1 MKLRSLAIAV
11 AMTGASTGLLLVSSV
26 DNTAQAQE
34 TFEWK
39 MVTSWPKNFPGVGQG
54 PERLSK
60 LVEEMSDG
68 RLTIEVFGA
77 GQLVPGFEVFDA
89 VAEGTAEMGHSA
101 SYYWKGKAPA
111 AQFFAAVPFGM
122 NAQEMNAWLQYGGGL
137 ELWNELYEPFGVDVL
152 VAGASGVQMGGWY
165 NKEIN
170 SVEDLDGLKM
180 RMPGLGGEV
189 MDRMGVSIVNMP
201 GGEIFTSLQSGA
213 IDATEWIG
221 PYNDLAFGLYQAAD
235 YYYYPGW
242 HEPTVMFE
250 AIINE
255 EAMASLPA
263 DLQAILKTAVRDINA
278 DVLDEYTARN
288 NDALETLV
296 NEHGVELRRLP
307 DDVLA
312 EAKRISAD
320 VVGELAESSEMARK
334 IYDSYQAF
342 QEKVVNYHAI
352 SEQAYYNARN
362 PEGSTSNPEQS
373 NSNPEESTSN

>member
-1 MKLRSLAIAV
+1 MQRTSLTRAIAL
-11 AMTGASTGLLLVSSV
+11 GATTAALLFA
-26 DNTAQAQE
+26 THAQAQD
-34 TFEWK
+34 TYEWK
-39 MVTSWPKNFPGVGQG
+39 LVTSWPKNFPGVGQG
-54 PERLSK
+54 PERLAQ

-89 VAEGTAEMGHSA
+89 VSEGTAQIGHSA

-122 NAQEMNAWLQYGGGL
+122 NAQEMNAWLHYGGGL
-137 ELWNELYEPFGVDVL
+137 ELWNELYDEFGVEVMA
-152 VAGASGVQMGGWY
+152 AGASGVQMGGWY
-165 NKEIN
+165 NREIN
-170 SVEDLDGLKM
+170 SVADLEGLKM

-189 MDRMGVSIVNMP
+189 MSQMGVAIVNMP

-221 PYNDLAFGLYQAAD
+221 PYNDLAFGLHQAAE

-250 AIINE
+250 AIVND
-255 EAMASLPA
+255 EAWGELPA
-263 DLQAILKTAVRDINA
+263 DLQAILRSAIRDVNQ

-288 NDALETLV
+288 NDALATLI
-296 NEHGVELRRLP
+296 NEHEVQLRPLP

-312 EAKRISAD
+312 EAKRISAE
-320 VVGELAESSEMARK
+320 VVQELADSSELAGR
-334 IYDSYQAF
+334 IYESYSDF
-342 QEKVVNYHAI
+342 QQKVTNYHAI

-362 PEGSTSNPEQS
+362 PDGEVSFDNAAE
-373 NSNPEESTSN
+373 

>member
-1 MKLRSLAIAV
+1 MKINRLACAIAL
-11 AMTGASTGLLLVSSV
+11 ATSTAGLLTLAT
-26 DNTAQAQE
+26 TAQAQE

-54 PERLSK
+54 PERLAE
-60 LVEEMSDG
+60 LVDKMSDG
-68 RLTIEVFGA
+68 RLTIDVYGA

-89 VAEGTAEMGHSA
+89 VSEGTAEMGHSA

-122 NAQEMNAWLQYGGGL
+122 NAQEMNAWLHYGGGM
-137 ELWNELYEPFGVDVL
+137 ELWNELYDQFGVEVM

-165 NKEIN
+165 NREIN
-170 SVEDLDGLKM
+170 SVADLDGLKM

-189 MDRMGVSIVNMP
+189 MSRMGVAIVNMP

-250 AIINE
+250 AIVNQ
-255 EAMASLPA
+255 EAMASLPD
-263 DLQAILKTAVRDINA
+263 DLQAILRSAVA
-278 DVLDEYTARN
+278 DVNQSVLDEYTARN
-288 NDALETLV
+288 NDALQTLV
-296 NEHGVELRRLP
+296 NEHDVQLKRFP

-312 EAKRISAD
+312 EAQKLSEE
-320 VVGELAESSEMARK
+320 VVSELAESDPMAKK
-334 IYDSYQAF
+334 IYDSYRTF
-342 QEKVVNYHAI
+342 QDKVESYHAI
-352 SEQAYYNARN
+352 SEQAFYNARN
-362 PEGSTSNPEQS
+362 PEGDT
-373 NSNPEESTSN
+373 TTD

>member
-1 MKLRSLAIAV
+1 MQRSSIAKAITLASA
-11 AMTGASTGLLLVSSV
+11 TGLMLIG
-26 DNTAQAQE
+26 AQAQAQD

-39 MVTSWPKNFPGVGQG
+39 LVTSWPKNFPGVGQG
-54 PERLSK
+54 PERLAK

-89 VAEGTAEMGHSA
+89 VAEGTAQMGHSA

-122 NAQEMNAWLQYGGGL
+122 NAQEMNAWLHYGGGL
-137 ELWNELYEPFGVDVL
+137 ELWNELYDDFGVEVMA
-152 VAGASGVQMGGWY
+152 AGASGVQMGGWY

-170 SVEDLDGLKM
+170 SVADLDGLKM

-189 MDRMGVSIVNMP
+189 MNRMGVAIVNMP

-221 PYNDLAFGLYQAAD
+221 PYNDLAFGLHQAAE

-250 AIINE
+250 AIINDDALAE
-255 EAMASLPA
+255 LPA
-263 DLQAILKTAVRDINA
+263 DLQAILRSAVRDVNQ

-288 NDALETLV
+288 NDALATLI
-296 NEHGVELRRLP
+296 NEHDVQLRKLP

-312 EAKRISAD
+312 QAQEISAE
-320 VVGELAESSEMARK
+320 VVQELADSSDIAGRIYESYRE
-334 IYDSYQAF
+334 F
-342 QEKVVNYHAI
+342 QDKVVNYHAI

-362 PEGSTSNPEQS
+362 PDGGTSLGQE
-373 NSNPEESTSN
+373 

>member
-1 MKLRSLAIAV
+1 MQRSSIAKAITLA
-11 AMTGASTGLLLVSSV
+11 GASCLLLVG
-26 DNTAQAQE
+26 AQAQAQD

-39 MVTSWPKNFPGVGQG
+39 LVTSWPKNFPGVGQG
-54 PERLSK
+54 PERLAK

-89 VAEGTAEMGHSA
+89 VAEGTAQMGHSA

-122 NAQEMNAWLQYGGGL
+122 NAQEMNAWLHYGGGL
-137 ELWNELYEPFGVDVL
+137 ELWNELYDDFGVEVMT
-152 VAGASGVQMGGWY
+152 AGASGVQMGGWY
-165 NKEIN
+165 NQEIN
-170 SVEDLDGLKM
+170 SVDDLDGLKM

-189 MDRMGVSIVNMP
+189 MNRMGVAIVNMP

-221 PYNDLAFGLYQAAD
+221 PYNDLAFGLHQAAE

-250 AIINE
+250 AIVND
-255 EAMASLPA
+255 EALAELPA
-263 DLQAILKTAVRDINA
+263 DLQAILRTAVRDVNQ

-288 NDALETLV
+288 NDALATLI
-296 NEHGVELRRLP
+296 NEHDVQLRKLP

-312 EAKRISAD
+312 QAQEISAE
-320 VVGELAESSEMARK
+320 VVQELADSSDIAGRIYESYR
-334 IYDSYQAF
+334 DF
-342 QEKVVNYHAI
+342 QDKVVNYHAI

-362 PEGSTSNPEQS
+362 PDGGTDFGQE
-373 NSNPEESTSN
+373 

>member
-1 MKLRSLAIAV
+1 MQPKALALAV
-11 AMTGASTGLLLVSSV
+11 SGAAAGLMLVSGA
-26 DNTAQAQE
+26 AQAQE

-54 PERLSK
+54 PERLSE

-89 VAEGTAEMGHSA
+89 VSEGTAEMGHSA

-122 NAQEMNAWLQYGGGL
+122 NAQEMNAWLHYGGGL
-137 ELWNELYEPFGVDVL
+137 DLWNELYDDFGVDVMA
-152 VAGASGVQMGGWY
+152 AGASGVQMGGWF
-165 NKEIN
+165 NKEID
-170 SVEDLDGLKM
+170 SVDDLDGLKM

-189 MDRMGVSIVNMP
+189 MSRMGVAIVNMP

-221 PYNDLAFGLYQAAD
+221 PYNDLAFGLHQAAD

-250 AIINE
+250 AIVNE
-255 EAMASLPA
+255 EAMAELPA
-263 DLQAILKTAVRDINA
+263 DLQAILRTAVRDVNQ

-288 NDALETLV
+288 NDALQTLV
-296 NEHGVELRRLP
+296 EEHDVELRRLP

-312 EAKRISAD
+312 QAKAHSED
-320 VVGELAESSEMARK
+320 VVAELAESSEMAQK
-334 IYDSYQAF
+334 IYDSYRAF
-342 QEKVVNYHAI
+342 QDKVVNYHAI

-362 PEGSTSNPEQS
+362 PEGDTTSE
-373 NSNPEESTSN
+373 

>member
-1 MKLRSLAIAV
+1 MQLKTLTAAV
-11 AMTGASTGLLLVSSV
+11 AMTTAMSAGMLVVSSL
-26 DNTAQAQE
+26 DNQAQAQE
-34 TFEWK
+34 TFSWK

-54 PERLSK
+54 PERLAE
-60 LVEEMSDG
+60 LVDEMSDG

-77 GQLVPGFEVFDA
+77 GKLVPGFEVFDA
-89 VAEGTAEMGHSA
+89 VSDGTAELGHSA
-101 SYYWKGKAPA
+101 SYYWKGKAPE

-122 NAQEMNAWLQYGGGL
+122 NAQEMNAWLHFGGGM
-137 ELWNELYEPFGVDVL
+137 ELWNEVYEPFGVDVM

-170 SVEDLDGLKM
+170 SLDDLDGLKM

-189 MDRMGVSIVNMP
+189 MSRMGVAIVNMP

-221 PYNDLAFGLYQAAD
+221 PYNDLAFGLHQAAD

-250 AIINE
+250 TIVNE
-255 EAMASLPA
+255 EALAELPA
-263 DLQAILKTAVRDINA
+263 DLQAILTTAVRDINA
-278 DVLDEYTARN
+278 NVLDEYTARN

-296 NEHGVELRRLP
+296 NEHEVELRRIP

-312 EAKRISAD
+312 QAREYSNE
-320 VVGELAESSEMARK
+320 VVAELAESSDLATR
-334 IYDSYQAF
+334 IYESYSAF
-342 QEKVVNYHAI
+342 QDKVENYHAI

-362 PEGSTSNPEQS
+362 PEGDTTE
-373 NSNPEESTSN
+373 

>member
-1 MKLRSLAIAV
+1 MKLKSLVAAV
-11 AMTGASTGLLLVSSV
+11 AISTAASGLFLVSGV

-54 PERLSK
+54 PERLAK
-60 LVEEMSDG
+60 LVDEMSNG
-68 RLTIEVFGA
+68 RLTIDVYGA

-89 VAEGTAEMGHSA
+89 VAEGTAELGHSA

-122 NAQEMNAWLQYGGGL
+122 NAQEMNAWLHYGGGI
-137 ELWNELYEPFGVDVL
+137 ELWNELYEPFGVDVM
-152 VAGASGVQMGGWY
+152 VAGASGVQMGGWF

-170 SVEDLDGLKM
+170 STADLDGLKM

-189 MDRMGVSIVNMP
+189 MSRMGVAIVNMP

-250 AIINE
+250 AIVND
-255 EAMASLPA
+255 EAMSTLPP
-263 DLQAILKTAVRDINA
+263 DLQAILRTAVRDVNA
-278 DVLDEYTARN
+278 DMLDEYTARN
-288 NDALETLV
+288 NDALETLI
-296 NEHGVELRRLP
+296 NEHDVELRRLP

-312 EAKRISAD
+312 RAKELSAD
-320 VVGELAESSEMARK
+320 VVAELGESSEMAKK
-334 IYDSYQAF
+334 IYDSYTSF
-342 QEKVVNYHAI
+342 QEKVENYHAI

-362 PEGSTSNPEQS
+362 PEGDTTE
-373 NSNPEESTSN
+373 

>member
-1 MKLRSLAIAV
+1 MQRTSLTKAITLA
-11 AMTGASTGLLLVSSV
+11 GAATGLLLIG
-26 DNTAQAQE
+26 TQAQAQE

-39 MVTSWPKNFPGVGQG
+39 MVTAWPKNFPGVGQG
-54 PERLSK
+54 PERLAE
-60 LVEEMSDG
+60 LVDKMSDG
-68 RLTIEVFGA
+68 RLTLEVFGA

-122 NAQEMNAWLQYGGGL
+122 NAQEMNAWLHYGGGM
-137 ELWNELYEPFGVDVL
+137 ELWNELYEPFGVDVMA
-152 VAGASGVQMGGWY
+152 AGASGVQMGGWY
-165 NKEIN
+165 NEEIT
-170 SVEDLDGLKM
+170 SVDDLDGLKM

-189 MDRMGVSIVNMP
+189 MNRMGVAIVNMP

-250 AIINE
+250 AIVND
-255 EAMASLPA
+255 EAMASLPD
-263 DLQAILKTAVRDINA
+263 DLQAILRTAIRDVNQ

-296 NEHGVELRRLP
+296 NEHDVELRRLP

-312 EAKRISAD
+312 EAQRISDD
-320 VVGELAESSEMARK
+320 VVAELAESSEMAGK
-334 IYDSYQAF
+334 IYDSYSAF
-342 QEKVVNYHAI
+342 QEKVEDYHAI
-352 SEQAYYNARN
+352 SEQAYYDARN
-362 PEGSTSNPEQS
+362 PQGDTASAE
-373 NSNPEESTSN
+373 

>member
-1 MKLRSLAIAV
+1 MKLRSLAVAV
-11 AMTGASTGLLLVSSV
+11 AMSGAVSGLMLVSSV

-89 VAEGTAEMGHSA
+89 VSGGTAELGHSA

-122 NAQEMNAWLQYGGGL
+122 NAQEMNAWLHYGGGL
-137 ELWNELYEPFGVDVL
+137 ELWNELYDDFGVDVL

-170 SVEDLDGLKM
+170 SVDDLNGLKM

-189 MDRMGVSIVNMP
+189 MERMGVAIVNMP

-221 PYNDLAFGLYQAAD
+221 PYNDLAFGLHQAAD

-255 EAMASLPA
+255 EAYASLPA
-263 DLQAILKTAVRDINA
+263 DLQAILRTAVRDINA

-312 EAKRISAD
+312 QAKEHSAD
-320 VVGELAESSEMARK
+320 VVAELAEDSEMAGK
-334 IYDSYQAF
+334 IYDSYRTF
-342 QEKVVNYHAI
+342 QDKVVDYHAI

-362 PEGSTSNPEQS
+362 PD
-373 NSNPEESTSN
+373 ESTGN

>member
-1 MKLRSLAIAV
+1 MQVKTLTAAV
-11 AMTGASTGLLLVSSV
+11 AMTTAMSAGLLVVSSL
-26 DNTAQAQE
+26 DNQAQAQE
-34 TFEWK
+34 TFSWK

-54 PERLSK
+54 PERLAE
-60 LVEEMSDG
+60 LVDEMSDG

-89 VAEGTAEMGHSA
+89 VSDGTAELGHSA
-101 SYYWKGKAPA
+101 SYYWKGKAPE

-122 NAQEMNAWLQYGGGL
+122 NAQEMNAWLHFGGGM
-137 ELWNELYEPFGVDVL
+137 ELWNEVYEPFGVDVM

-170 SVEDLDGLKM
+170 SLDDLDGLKM

-189 MDRMGVSIVNMP
+189 MSRMGVAIVNMP

-221 PYNDLAFGLYQAAD
+221 PYNDLAFGLHQAAD

-250 AIINE
+250 TIVNE
-255 EAMASLPA
+255 EALAELPS
-263 DLQAILKTAVRDINA
+263 DLQAILTTAVRDINA
-278 DVLDEYTARN
+278 NVLDEYTARN

-296 NEHGVELRRLP
+296 NEHEVELRRIP

-312 EAKRISAD
+312 QAREHSSD
-320 VVGELAESSEMARK
+320 VVAELAESSDLATRIHE
-334 IYDSYQAF
+334 SYSTF
-342 QEKVVNYHAI
+342 QDKVVNYHAI

-362 PEGSTSNPEQS
+362 PEGDTTE
-373 NSNPEESTSN
+373 

>member
-1 MKLRSLAIAV
+1 MQLKTLTAAV
-11 AMTGASTGLLLVSSV
+11 AMTTAMSAGMLVVSSL
-26 DNTAQAQE
+26 DNQAQAQE
-34 TFEWK
+34 TFSWK

-54 PERLSK
+54 PERLAE
-60 LVEEMSDG
+60 LVDEMSGG

-89 VAEGTAEMGHSA
+89 VSDGTAELGHSA
-101 SYYWKGKAPA
+101 SYYWKGKAPE

-122 NAQEMNAWLQYGGGL
+122 NAQEMNAWLHFGGGM
-137 ELWNELYEPFGVDVL
+137 ELWNEVYEPFGVDVM

-170 SVEDLDGLKM
+170 SLEDLDGLKM

-189 MDRMGVSIVNMP
+189 MSRMGVAIVNMP

-221 PYNDLAFGLYQAAD
+221 PYNDLAFGLHQAAD

-250 AIINE
+250 TIVNE
-255 EAMASLPA
+255 EALAELPA
-263 DLQAILKTAVRDINA
+263 DLKAILRTAVRDINA
-278 DVLDEYTARN
+278 NVLDEYTARN

-296 NEHGVELRRLP
+296 NEHDVELRRIPDEVLAQAREHS
-307 DDVLA
+307 DDVVA
-312 EAKRISAD
+312 
-320 VVGELAESSEMARK
+320 ELAESSDLAAR
-334 IYDSYQAF
+334 IYESYSAF
-342 QEKVVNYHAI
+342 QDKVENYHAI

-362 PEGSTSNPEQS
+362 PEGDTTE
-373 NSNPEESTSN
+373 

>member
-1 MKLRSLAIAV
+1 MQRSSIAKAITLA
-11 AMTGASTGLLLVSSV
+11 GASGLLLVG
-26 DNTAQAQE
+26 AQAQAQD

-39 MVTSWPKNFPGVGQG
+39 LVTSWPKNFPGVGQG
-54 PERLSK
+54 PERLAK

-89 VAEGTAEMGHSA
+89 VAEGTAQMGHSA

-122 NAQEMNAWLQYGGGL
+122 NAQEMNAWLHYGGGL
-137 ELWNELYEPFGVDVL
+137 ELWNELYDDFGVEVMT
-152 VAGASGVQMGGWY
+152 AGASGVQMGGWY
-165 NKEIN
+165 NQEIN
-170 SVEDLDGLKM
+170 SVDDLDGLKM

-189 MDRMGVSIVNMP
+189 MNRMGVAIVNMP

-221 PYNDLAFGLYQAAD
+221 PYNDLAFGLHQAAE

-250 AIINE
+250 AIVND
-255 EAMASLPA
+255 EALAELPA
-263 DLQAILKTAVRDINA
+263 DLQAILRTAVRDVNQ

-288 NDALETLV
+288 NDALATLI
-296 NEHGVELRRLP
+296 NEHDVQLRKLP

-312 EAKRISAD
+312 QAQEISAE
-320 VVGELAESSEMARK
+320 VVQELADSSDIAGRIYESYR
-334 IYDSYQAF
+334 DF
-342 QEKVVNYHAI
+342 QDKVVNYHAI

-362 PEGSTSNPEQS
+362 PDGGTDFGQE
-373 NSNPEESTSN
+373 

>member
-1 MKLRSLAIAV
+1 MKLRSLAVAV
-11 AMTGASTGLLLVSSV
+11 AMSGAVSGLMLVSSV
-26 DNTAQAQE
+26 GNTAQAQE

-54 PERLSK
+54 PERLST

-89 VAEGTAEMGHSA
+89 VSEGTAELGHSA

-122 NAQEMNAWLQYGGGL
+122 NAQEMNAWLHYGGGM
-137 ELWNELYEPFGVDVL
+137 ELWNELYDDFGVDVL

-170 SVEDLDGLKM
+170 SVDDLNGLKM

-189 MDRMGVSIVNMP
+189 MDRMGVAIVNMP

-221 PYNDLAFGLYQAAD
+221 PYNDLAFGLHQAAD

-255 EAMASLPA
+255 EAYASLPA
-263 DLQAILKTAVRDINA
+263 DLQAILRTAVRDINA

-296 NEHGVELRRLP
+296 NEHDVELRRLP

-312 EAKRISAD
+312 QAKKHSAD
-320 VVGELAESSEMARK
+320 VVAELAESSDMARK

-342 QEKVVNYHAI
+342 QNKVVDYHAI

-362 PEGSTSNPEQS
+362 PEGDSTSE
-373 NSNPEESTSN
+373 

>member
-1 MKLRSLAIAV
+1 MQVKTLTAAV
-11 AMTGASTGLLLVSSV
+11 AMTTAMSAGLLVVSSL
-26 DNTAQAQE
+26 DNQAQAQE
-34 TFEWK
+34 TFSWK

-54 PERLSK
+54 PERLAE
-60 LVEEMSDG
+60 LVDEMSDG

-89 VAEGTAEMGHSA
+89 VSDGTAELGHSA
-101 SYYWKGKAPA
+101 SYYWKGKAPE

-122 NAQEMNAWLQYGGGL
+122 NAQEMNAWLHFGGGM
-137 ELWNELYEPFGVDVL
+137 ELWNEVYEPFGVDVM

-170 SVEDLDGLKM
+170 SLDDLDGLKM

-189 MDRMGVSIVNMP
+189 MSRMGVAIVNMP

-221 PYNDLAFGLYQAAD
+221 PYNDLAFGLHQAAD

-250 AIINE
+250 TIVNE
-255 EAMASLPA
+255 EALAELPS
-263 DLQAILKTAVRDINA
+263 DLQAILTTAVRDINA
-278 DVLDEYTARN
+278 NVLDEYTARN

-296 NEHGVELRRLP
+296 NEHEVELRRIP

-312 EAKRISAD
+312 QAREYSDD
-320 VVGELAESSEMARK
+320 VIAELAESSDLATR
-334 IYDSYQAF
+334 IYESYSTF
-342 QEKVVNYHAI
+342 QDKVVNYHAI

-362 PEGSTSNPEQS
+362 PEGDTTE
-373 NSNPEESTSN
+373 

>member
-1 MKLRSLAIAV
+1 MQIKTLTAAV
-11 AMTGASTGLLLVSSV
+11 AMTTAMSAGMLVVSSL
-26 DNTAQAQE
+26 DNQAQAQE
-34 TFEWK
+34 TYSWK

-54 PERLSK
+54 PERLAE

-89 VAEGTAEMGHSA
+89 VSDGTAELGHSA
-101 SYYWKGKAPA
+101 SYYWKGKAPE

-122 NAQEMNAWLQYGGGL
+122 NAQEMNAWLHFGGGM
-137 ELWNELYEPFGVDVL
+137 ELWDEVYEPFGVDVM

-170 SVEDLDGLKM
+170 SLDDLDGLKM

-189 MDRMGVSIVNMP
+189 MSRMGVAIVNMP

-221 PYNDLAFGLYQAAD
+221 PYNDLAFGLHQAAD

-250 AIINE
+250 TIVNE
-255 EAMASLPA
+255 EALAGLPD
-263 DLQAILKTAVRDINA
+263 DLQAILTTAVRDINA
-278 DVLDEYTARN
+278 NVLDEYTARN

-296 NEHGVELRRLP
+296 NEHDVELRRIP

-312 EAKRISAD
+312 QARELSQD
-320 VVGELAESSEMARK
+320 VTMELAESSDLGMR
-334 IYDSYQAF
+334 IYESYSSF
-342 QEKVVNYHAI
+342 QDKVENYHAI

-362 PEGSTSNPEQS
+362 PEGDTTE
-373 NSNPEESTSN
+373 

>member
-1 MKLRSLAIAV
+1 MKLKSLVAAV
-11 AMTGASTGLLLVSSV
+11 ALSSAASGLFLVSGV
-26 DNTAQAQE
+26 DNTAKAQE

-60 LVEEMSDG
+60 LVDEMSNG
-68 RLTIEVFGA
+68 RLTIDVFGA

-89 VAEGTAEMGHSA
+89 VSEGTAELGHSA

-122 NAQEMNAWLQYGGGL
+122 NAQEMNAWLHYGGGL
-137 ELWNELYEPFGVDVL
+137 ELWNELYDDFGVDVM

-170 SVEDLDGLKM
+170 SVDDLDGLKM

-189 MDRMGVSIVNMP
+189 MDRMGVAIVNMP

-221 PYNDLAFGLYQAAD
+221 PYNDLAFGLHQAAE

-250 AIINE
+250 AIVNE
-255 EAMASLPA
+255 EAFAELPD
-263 DLQAILKTAVRDINA
+263 DLQAILRTAIRDVNA
-278 DVLDEYTARN
+278 DMLDEYTARN

-296 NEHGVELRRLP
+296 NEHDVQLRRLP

-312 EAKRISAD
+312 RAKELSSD
-320 VVGELAESSEMARK
+320 VVKELSESSDMAKK
-334 IYDSYQAF
+334 IYDSYTSF

-362 PEGSTSNPEQS
+362 PEGDTTE
-373 NSNPEESTSN
+373 

>member
-11 AMTGASTGLLLVSSV
+11 AMTGASAGLLVVSSV

-54 PERLSK
+54 PERLAE
-60 LVEEMSDG
+60 LVDEMSDG

-89 VAEGTAEMGHSA
+89 VAEGTAELGHSA

-122 NAQEMNAWLQYGGGL
+122 NAQEMNAWLHYGGGM
-137 ELWNELYEPFGVDVL
+137 ELWNELYDDFGVDVL

-170 SVEDLDGLKM
+170 SVDDLDGLKM

-189 MDRMGVSIVNMP
+189 MDRMGVAIVNMP

-221 PYNDLAFGLYQAAD
+221 PYNDLAFGLHQAAD

-288 NDALETLV
+288 NDALETLI
-296 NEHGVELRRLP
+296 NEHDVELRRLP

-312 EAKRISAD
+312 QAQEHSAD
-320 VVGELAESSEMARK
+320 VVAELAESSELAGR
-334 IYDSYQAF
+334 IHESYRAF
-342 QEKVVNYHAI
+342 QDKVVNYHTI

-362 PEGSTSNPEQS
+362 PDEATSN
-373 NSNPEESTSN
+373 

>member
-1 MKLRSLAIAV
+1 MQPKALVMAMAGIGLTLAAG
-11 AMTGASTGLLLVSSV
+11 TT
-26 DNTAQAQE
+26 QAQE

-39 MVTSWPKNFPGVGQG
+39 LVTSWPKNFPGVGQG
-54 PERLSK
+54 PERLAK

-68 RLTIEVFGA
+68 RLQIEVFGA

-89 VAEGTAEMGHSA
+89 VSEGTAEIGHSA

-122 NAQEMNAWLQYGGGL
+122 NAQEMNAWLHYGGGL
-137 ELWNELYEPFGVDVL
+137 ELWNELYADFGLDVMA
-152 VAGASGVQMGGWY
+152 AGASGVQMGGWY
-165 NKEIN
+165 NEEIN
-170 SVEDLDGLKM
+170 SVDDLDGLKM

-189 MDRMGVSIVNMP
+189 MSRMGVAIVNMP

-221 PYNDLAFGLYQAAD
+221 PYNDLAFGLHQAAD

-250 AIINE
+250 AIVNE

-263 DLQAILKTAVRDINA
+263 DLQAILRTAVRDVNQ

-288 NDALETLV
+288 NDALQTLID
-296 NEHGVELRRLP
+296 EHDVELRRLP

-312 EAKRISAD
+312 EAKKISAD
-320 VVGELAESSEMARK
+320 VVAELAESSDMASK
-334 IYDSYQAF
+334 IYDSYSAF
-342 QEKVVNYHAI
+342 QDKVVNYHAI

-362 PEGSTSNPEQS
+362 PDGDTTQ
-373 NSNPEESTSN
+373 

>member
-11 AMTGASTGLLLVSSV
+11 AMSGAVSGLMLVTSAG
-26 DNTAQAQE
+26 NTAQAQE

-54 PERLSK
+54 PERLAK
-60 LVEEMSDG
+60 LVDEMSGG

-122 NAQEMNAWLQYGGGL
+122 NAQEMNAWLHYGGGL
-137 ELWNELYEPFGVDVL
+137 ELWNELYDPFGVDVL
-152 VAGASGVQMGGWY
+152 VAGASGVQMAGWF

-170 SVEDLDGLKM
+170 SVDDLNGLKM

-189 MDRMGVSIVNMP
+189 MSRMGVAIVNMP

-221 PYNDLAFGLYQAAD
+221 PYNDLAFGLHQAAE

-250 AIINE
+250 ALINE
-255 EAMASLPA
+255 EAWASLPA
-263 DLQAILKTAVRDINA
+263 DLQAILRTAARDVNQN
-278 DVLDEYTARN
+278 VLDEYTARN

-296 NEHGVELRRLP
+296 NEHDVELRRLP

-312 EAKRISAD
+312 QAKKHSAD
-320 VVGELAESSEMARK
+320 VVAELAESSDMAKK

-342 QEKVVNYHAI
+342 QNKVVDYHAI

-362 PEGSTSNPEQS
+362 PEGDTTSE
-373 NSNPEESTSN
+373 

>member
-1 MKLRSLAIAV
+1 MQPKALALAV
-11 AMTGASTGLLLVSSV
+11 SGAAAGLLLVSGA
-26 DNTAQAQE
+26 AQAQE

-54 PERLSK
+54 PERLSE

-89 VAEGTAEMGHSA
+89 VSEGTAEMGHSA

-122 NAQEMNAWLQYGGGL
+122 NAQEMNAWLHYGGGL
-137 ELWNELYEPFGVDVL
+137 ELWNELYDDFGVDVMA
-152 VAGASGVQMGGWY
+152 AGASGVQMGGWF
-165 NKEIN
+165 NREID
-170 SVEDLDGLKM
+170 SVDDLDGLKM

-189 MDRMGVSIVNMP
+189 MSRMGVAIVNMP

-221 PYNDLAFGLYQAAD
+221 PYNDLAFGLHQAAD

-250 AIINE
+250 AIVNE
-255 EAMASLPA
+255 EAMAELPA
-263 DLQAILKTAVRDINA
+263 DLQAILRTAVRDVNQ

-288 NDALETLV
+288 NDALQTLV
-296 NEHGVELRRLP
+296 EEHDVELRRLP

-312 EAKRISAD
+312 QAKAHSED
-320 VVGELAESSEMARK
+320 VVAELAESSEMARK
-334 IYDSYQAF
+334 IHDSYRTF
-342 QEKVVNYHAI
+342 QDKVVNYHAI

-362 PEGSTSNPEQS
+362 PEGDTTSE
-373 NSNPEESTSN
+373 

>member
-1 MKLRSLAIAV
+1 MKLRSLAM
-11 AMTGASTGLLLVSSV
+11 AMAMSAGASGLLLVSSI

-54 PERLSK
+54 PERLAT

-89 VAEGTAEMGHSA
+89 VAGGTAELGHSA

-122 NAQEMNAWLQYGGGL
+122 NAQEMNAWLHYGDGL
-137 ELWNELYEPFGVDVL
+137 TLWNELYDDFGVDVMA
-152 VAGASGVQMGGWY
+152 AGASGVQMGGWY
-165 NKEIN
+165 NKEIT
-170 SVEDLDGLKM
+170 SVDDLDGLKM

-189 MDRMGVSIVNMP
+189 MDRMGVAIVNMP

-221 PYNDLAFGLYQAAD
+221 PYNDLAFGLHQAAE

-250 AIINE
+250 AIVNE

-263 DLQAILKTAVRDINA
+263 DLQAILRTAVRDVNA

-296 NEHGVELRRLP
+296 DEHEVELRRLP
-307 DDVLA
+307 ADVLA
-312 EAKRISAD
+312 QAKEHSAD
-320 VVGELAESSEMARK
+320 VVAELAESSEMAQK

-362 PEGSTSNPEQS
+362 PQGDT
-373 NSNPEESTSN
+373 TGD

>member
-1 MKLRSLAIAV
+1 MKLKSLAMAV
-11 AMTGASTGLLLVSSV
+11 AMTTVASSGMMVVSSF
-26 DNTAQAQE
+26 DNAAQAQE

-54 PERLSK
+54 PERLAE

-89 VAEGTAEMGHSA
+89 VSEGTAELGHSA

-122 NAQEMNAWLQYGGGL
+122 NAQEMNAWLHYGGGM

-170 SVEDLDGLKM
+170 SVDDLDGLKM

-189 MDRMGVSIVNMP
+189 MNRMGVAIVNMP

-221 PYNDLAFGLYQAAD
+221 PYNDLAFGLHQAAD

-278 DVLDEYTARN
+278 SVLDEYTARN
-288 NDALETLV
+288 NDALETLI
-296 NEHGVELRRLP
+296 NEHDVELRRIP
-307 DDVLA
+307 DDVLDQA
-312 EAKRISAD
+312 REHSED
-320 VVGELAESSEMARK
+320 VVAELAESSELAGR
-334 IYDSYQAF
+334 IHESYRDF
-342 QEKVVNYHAI
+342 QDKVVNYHAI

-362 PEGSTSNPEQS
+362 PEGGTVE
-373 NSNPEESTSN
+373 

>member
-1 MKLRSLAIAV
+1 MKLKSLVAAV
-11 AMTGASTGLLLVSSV
+11 ALSTAASGLFLVSGV
-26 DNTAQAQE
+26 DNTAKAQE

-60 LVEEMSDG
+60 LVDEMSNG
-68 RLTIEVFGA
+68 RLTINVFGA

-89 VAEGTAEMGHSA
+89 VSEGTAELGHSA

-122 NAQEMNAWLQYGGGL
+122 NAQEMNAWLHYGGGL
-137 ELWNELYEPFGVDVL
+137 ELWNELYDDFGVDVM

-170 SVEDLDGLKM
+170 SVDDLDGLKM

-189 MDRMGVSIVNMP
+189 MDRMGVAIVNMP

-221 PYNDLAFGLYQAAD
+221 PYNDLAFGLHQAAE

-250 AIINE
+250 AIVNE
-255 EAMASLPA
+255 EAMASLPD
-263 DLQAILKTAVRDINA
+263 DLQAILRTAIRDVNA
-278 DVLDEYTARN
+278 DMLDEYTARN

-296 NEHGVELRRLP
+296 NEHDVQLRRLP

-312 EAKRISAD
+312 RAKELSSD
-320 VVGELAESSEMARK
+320 VVEELSESSDMAKK
-334 IYDSYQAF
+334 IYDSYTSF

-362 PEGSTSNPEQS
+362 PEGDTTE
-373 NSNPEESTSN
+373 

>member
-1 MKLRSLAIAV
+1 MQLKSLTAAIA
-11 AMTGASTGLLLVSSV
+11 MTTAATGLGMVSV
-26 DNTAQAQE
+26 FDNAAEAQE

-54 PERLSK
+54 PERLAEI
-60 LVEEMSDG
+60 VEKMSDG
-68 RLTIEVFGA
+68 RLKIEVFGA

-89 VAEGTAEMGHSA
+89 VSEGTAELGHSA

-122 NAQEMNAWLQYGGGL
+122 TAQEMNAWLHYGGGL
-137 ELWNELYEPFGVDVL
+137 ELWNELYDQFGVDVMT
-152 VAGASGVQMGGWY
+152 AGASGVQMGGWF
-165 NKEIN
+165 NREIN
-170 SVEDLDGLKM
+170 SVADLDGLKM

-189 MDRMGVSIVNMP
+189 MSRMGVAIVNMP

-250 AIINE
+250 TIVNE
-255 EAMASLPA
+255 EALAELPD
-263 DLQAILKTAVRDINA
+263 DLKAILESAMRDVNQA
-278 DVLDEYTARN
+278 VLDEYTARN

-296 NEHGVELRRLP
+296 NEHGVELRRFP

-312 EAKRISAD
+312 QAKEHSEA
-320 VVGELAESSEMARK
+320 VVQELAESSDISQR
-334 IYDSYQAF
+334 IYDSYREF
-342 QEKVVNYHAI
+342 QDKVVDYHAI
-352 SEQAYYNARN
+352 SEQAFLNARN
-362 PEGSTSNPEQS
+362 PDGDTTSASE
-373 NSNPEESTSN
+373 

>member
-1 MKLRSLAIAV
+1 MQRSSIAKAITLA
-11 AMTGASTGLLLVSSV
+11 GASGLLLVG
-26 DNTAQAQE
+26 AQAQAQD

-39 MVTSWPKNFPGVGQG
+39 LVTSWPKNFPGVGQG
-54 PERLSK
+54 PERLAK

-89 VAEGTAEMGHSA
+89 VAEGTAQMGHSA

-122 NAQEMNAWLQYGGGL
+122 NAQEMNAWLHYGGGL
-137 ELWNELYEPFGVDVL
+137 ELWNELYDDFGVEVMT
-152 VAGASGVQMGGWY
+152 AGASGVQMGGWY
-165 NKEIN
+165 NQEIN
-170 SVEDLDGLKM
+170 SVDDLDGLKM

-189 MDRMGVSIVNMP
+189 MNRMGVAIVNMP

-221 PYNDLAFGLYQAAD
+221 PYNDLAFGLHQAAE

-250 AIINE
+250 AIVND
-255 EAMASLPA
+255 EALAELPA
-263 DLQAILKTAVRDINA
+263 DLQAILRTAVRDVNQ

-288 NDALETLV
+288 NDALATLI
-296 NEHGVELRRLP
+296 NEHDVQLRKLP

-312 EAKRISAD
+312 QAQEISAE
-320 VVGELAESSEMARK
+320 VVQELADSSDIAGRIYESYR
-334 IYDSYQAF
+334 DF
-342 QEKVVNYHAI
+342 QDKAVNYHAI

-362 PEGSTSNPEQS
+362 PEGDTTE
-373 NSNPEESTSN
+373 

>member
-1 MKLRSLAIAV
+1 MKLRSLAVAV
-11 AMTGASTGLLLVSSV
+11 AMSGAVSGLMLVSSV

-54 PERLSK
+54 PERLAK
-60 LVEEMSDG
+60 IVDEMSDG

-89 VAEGTAEMGHSA
+89 VSEGTAELGHSA

-122 NAQEMNAWLQYGGGL
+122 NAQEMNAWLHYGGGL
-137 ELWNELYEPFGVDVL
+137 ELWNELYDDFGVDVL

-170 SVEDLDGLKM
+170 SVDDLDGLKM

-189 MDRMGVSIVNMP
+189 MERMGVAIVNMP

-221 PYNDLAFGLYQAAD
+221 PYNDLAFGLHQAAD

-255 EAMASLPA
+255 EAMAALPA
-263 DLQAILKTAVRDINA
+263 DLQAILRTAVRDINA

-312 EAKRISAD
+312 RAKEHSAE
-320 VVGELAESSEMARK
+320 VVAELAEDSEMAGK
-334 IYDSYQAF
+334 IHDSYRAF
-342 QEKVVNYHAI
+342 QEKVVNYHTI

-362 PEGSTSNPEQS
+362 PD
-373 NSNPEESTSN
+373 ESTDN